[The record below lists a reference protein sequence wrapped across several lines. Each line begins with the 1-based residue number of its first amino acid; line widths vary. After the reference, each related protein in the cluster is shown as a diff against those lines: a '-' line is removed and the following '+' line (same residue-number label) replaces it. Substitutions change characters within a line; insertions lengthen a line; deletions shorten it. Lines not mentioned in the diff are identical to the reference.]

1 MSSKRKKV
9 TVSTFLSLAAVGGIV
24 AFAINFYRRPWET
37 VLAMARMGLLLIGV
51 REEYCNLN
59 GVLMRY
65 YCAGRRGSPVVLV
78 HGLGSSAE
86 TWAALIPLLSREHLV
101 YAPDMPGFGKTP
113 LAPEGTNIATHVLYL
128 ERFLNALGY
137 PRVTLV
143 GNSLGGWIATRFAL
157 LHPERVEHLYLLNS
171 AGLRREGMN
180 SPYVERR
187 EEALSTFKHLWGFS
201 LPLPGF
207 LLDSM
212 IQNSQRPAYAGFIRG
227 YDPAEE
233 LDSLLTEVKVPTTII
248 WGEKDRLLPLACAYD
263 FERGIPGAEL
273 VLLPRTGHM
282 PQMQAPLEV
291 ARVIM

>member
-1 MSSKRKKV
+1 M
-9 TVSTFLSLAAVGGIV
+9 
-24 AFAINFYRRPWET
+24 
-37 VLAMARMGLLLIGV
+37 
-51 REEYCNLN
+51 
-59 GVLMRY
+59 
-65 YCAGRRGSPVVLV
+65 
-78 HGLGSSAE
+78 
-86 TWAALIPLLSREHLV
+86 
-101 YAPDMPGFGKTP
+101 
-113 LAPEGTNIATHVLYL
+113 
-128 ERFLNALGY
+128 
-137 PRVTLV
+137 TLV

-273 VLLPRTGHM
+273 VLLPRIGHM
-282 PQMQAPLEV
+282 PQIQAPLEV
-291 ARVIM
+291 ARLIM